1 MTDTLRQTT
10 TIVDALQKM
19 RDEALHHG
27 RRITDNGKGID
38 DHQVHTERLAYL
50 ATEVE
55 AVRALLAYA
64 AGAQAHGDAEASE
77 MALGFAAEVGQKWLN
92 QADIHLTDF
101 GFPESV
107 LAETLGRADVKAAMR
122 VGAHESRFRRSVVR

>member
-27 RRITDNGKGID
+27 RRITENGKGID

-55 AVRALLAYA
+55 AARALLSYA
-64 AGAQAHGDAEASE
+64 NGAQTQGETETSE
-77 MALGFAAEVGQKWLN
+77 MALGFASEIGQKWLN

-101 GFPESV
+101 GFAEAV
-107 LAETLGRADVKAAMR
+107 L
-122 VGAHESRFRRSVVR
+122 